1 MMSGFFVNM
10 LITPALQTYFN
21 TNYRRHLAWWLPCNL
36 PSGHFA
42 ICLEAASQLACR
54 ANALVTRDRRVNPP
68 RKLPRRNSPL
78 LADLLL
84 PNILTA
90 LVALTLAGLNLFQ
103 RARSPG
109 ILVMIVP
116 VLVTRLLYNQPA
128 ILNEHLYRV
137 AYRGLRDPKL
147 AGQIQLR
154 GNTEALVWA
163 WVSERLTVGTLFR
176 GTDDQVSDASEDRF
190 GRALVFVKVAIK
202 HREIFFECH
211 G

>member
-42 ICLEAASQLACR
+42 ICLEAASQFACR
-54 ANALVTRDRRVNPP
+54 ANALVTRDRSVNPP

-154 GNTEALVWA
+154 GNTETLVRVRFVQGLSVVA
-163 WVSERLTVGTLFR
+163 LFR
-176 GTDDQVSDASEDRF
+176 WCDDQVGDAGEDSF
-190 GRALVFVKVAIK
+190 SRALVLVQVTVK
-202 HREIFFECH
+202 HREIFFEGH
-211 G
+211 D